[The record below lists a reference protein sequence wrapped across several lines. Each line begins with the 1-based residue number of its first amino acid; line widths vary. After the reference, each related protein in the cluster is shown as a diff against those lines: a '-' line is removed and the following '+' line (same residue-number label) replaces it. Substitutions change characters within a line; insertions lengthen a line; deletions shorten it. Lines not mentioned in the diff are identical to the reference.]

1 MSEKS
6 ERKRKP
12 KGMRPDNRIQVT
24 YTDGRRPDGS
34 PNRIPFY
41 GRTRIEANAKREE
54 YKRQRGI
61 GINPTNILLS
71 EWIETY
77 KGVYRKK
84 VNPAYIVND
93 DVPYNRLSQAL
104 GHMRVKDVR
113 ESHLQT
119 ELNRLE
125 GMSYSTVNT
134 YAQVMNRVFG
144 RARKNKIIPDNPAE
158 DLTLPWYTEGSH
170 RALERWE
177 ADCIL
182 SNWQFHR
189 SGLWA
194 MLMLLCGLRRG
205 ELMALDWD
213 AVDMVGRTLEVHQV
227 AVIRSNQ
234 AKIENRAKSPAGVR
248 TLPICQPLWDA
259 LNQVPEAARKGP
271 VCLSANRK
279 PLSATAFKRGWDG
292 FNLAM
297 QRILNGEDLD
307 QRGRRKSL
315 EKRIE
320 EAKEE
325 GREYII
331 FNAEAHDLRHTF
343 ATALYDAGI
352 PVKAAQ
358 YYLGHVDIRTT
369 MDLYTHLSKEKE
381 RASRIQLTTFLDG
394 WLKPGIIPI
403 EQNPD

>member
-1 MSEKS
+1 MSEN
-6 ERKRKP
+6 RKRKP
-12 KGMRPDNRIQVT
+12 KGMRPDSRIQVT
-24 YTDGRRPDGS
+24 YTEGKRPDGS
-34 PNRIPFY
+34 PNRISFY
-41 GRTRIEANAKREE
+41 GRTRAEAVAKRDE
-54 YKRQRGI
+54 YRRQRGV

-104 GHMRVKDVR
+104 GHMKVRDVR
-113 ESHLQT
+113 ESHLQQ

-134 YAQVMNRVFG
+134 YAQVMKRVFN
-144 RARKNKIIPDNPAE
+144 RARKNKIIADNPAE

-177 ADCIL
+177 VDCIL
-182 SNWQFHR
+182 SNWPLHR

-205 ELMALDWD
+205 ELMALEWD
-213 AVDMVGRTLEVHQV
+213 AVDMEARTLEVRQV

-234 AKIENRAKSPAGVR
+234 AKIENRAKSHAGIR

-271 VCLSANRK
+271 VCLSANHE

-292 FNLAM
+292 FCLAM
-297 QRILNGEDLD
+297 QRVLNGEDID
-307 QRGRRKSL
+307 QRGRRKTL

-325 GREYII
+325 GREYTLFSI
-331 FNAEAHDLRHTF
+331 EAHDLRHTF

-369 MDLYTHLSKEKE
+369 MDLYTHLSREKEK
-381 RASRIQLTTFLDG
+381 ASRIQLTTFLDG
-394 WLKPGIIPI
+394 WLTPGITQP
-403 EQNPD
+403 EQNHN